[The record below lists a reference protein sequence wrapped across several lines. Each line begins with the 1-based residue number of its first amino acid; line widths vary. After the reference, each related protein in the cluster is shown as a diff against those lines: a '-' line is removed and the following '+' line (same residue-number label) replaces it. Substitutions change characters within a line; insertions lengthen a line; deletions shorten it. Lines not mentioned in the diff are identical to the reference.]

1 MWLAFGLLPAL
12 TLVLARNPAKDGISF
27 RGIGSFESYSGSL
40 LEIRD
45 SLLRNIPYVA
55 SVDLNRHGRSHG
67 TFAHQVLYFNH
78 QDETVG
84 LHVGWEHDLGGD
96 LLGFPNAH
104 AVEG

>member
-45 SLLRNIPYVA
+45 SLLRNTHM
-55 SVDLNRHGRSHG
+55 SL
-67 TFAHQVLYFNH
+67 Q
-78 QDETVG
+78 
-84 LHVGWEHDLGGD
+84 
-96 LLGFPNAH
+96 
-104 AVEG
+104 